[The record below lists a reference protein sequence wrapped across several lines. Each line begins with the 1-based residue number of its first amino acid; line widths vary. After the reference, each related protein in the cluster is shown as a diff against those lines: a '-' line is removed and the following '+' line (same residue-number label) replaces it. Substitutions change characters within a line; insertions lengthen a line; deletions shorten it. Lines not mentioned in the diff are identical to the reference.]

1 MYKRVIQFI
10 NDNKLIEKKD
20 KILIGFS
27 GGPDSVALAK
37 ILINISKFFDLEIA
51 LCHINHSLRG
61 EESDGD
67 EEFCKNFSI
76 KNGLNFYSLKADITG
91 YSKEN
96 SIGLEEAGRE
106 IRYEY
111 FHQVAKD
118 NSYNKIALAHNLDD
132 NVETFLFRLMRGT
145 GLHGLKGIPVQ
156 RDSIIRPLLFLK
168 KSEILS
174 FLEETNEDFRI
185 DSSNNH
191 NVYTRNKIRLDLI
204 PYIEKEFNPKFK
216 EGVSSLIQEISSQ
229 NLVTHKFTDIDSF
242 LTMSTT
248 EKRQI
253 LYSLLKEK
261 EISISRKKI
270 DDIISVLDKDGYK
283 EFSLG
288 NGYLLKKSYNF
299 IKIVKEEVK
308 NSKNDKIA
316 LDIPCKISYNGYTIE
331 TKFVSEVEKKLNHFY
346 FNYNDLET
354 PIYVRTKQDGDKFLP
369 IGMSSFKKVKKFF
382 IDEKIEKEKRDTIPI
397 ITAGEE
403 ILLIGNLR
411 QSSLGILA
419 AQNNKILLVKVEEGV
434 FNER

>member
-1 MYKRVIQFI
+1 
-10 NDNKLIEKKD
+10 
-20 KILIGFS
+20 
-27 GGPDSVALAK
+27 
-37 ILINISKFFDLEIA
+37 
-51 LCHINHSLRG
+51 
-61 EESDGD
+61 
-67 EEFCKNFSI
+67 
-76 KNGLNFYSLKADITG
+76 
-91 YSKEN
+91 
-96 SIGLEEAGRE
+96 
-106 IRYEY
+106 
-111 FHQVAKD
+111 
-118 NSYNKIALAHNLDD
+118 
-132 NVETFLFRLMRGT
+132 MRGT